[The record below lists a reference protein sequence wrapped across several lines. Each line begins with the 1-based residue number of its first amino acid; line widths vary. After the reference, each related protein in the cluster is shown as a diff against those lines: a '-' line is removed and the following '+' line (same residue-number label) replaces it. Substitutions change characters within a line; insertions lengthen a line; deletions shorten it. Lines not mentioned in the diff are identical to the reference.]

1 MSCWGGRLLG
11 TNLPTWYLAIRGG
24 GLLVEE
30 EEEEEEAATCKC
42 C

>member
-1 MSCWGGRLLG
+1 MG
-11 TNLPTWYLAIRGG
+11 TYLPTWHLAIRGG

-30 EEEEEEAATCKC
+30 EEEEEAATCKC